1 MTRAE
6 LLERIEPALAWA
18 REAVAAHDE
27 TRARDVVAACA
38 DYLTLYRLARYE
50 EYQPALA
57 LESLY
62 VELKRRPDVDA
73 DFESPP
79 PCIGDPEQVA
89 IAARSF
95 VGDIVL
101 PEDSRLVAE
110 LYHEQEVTRLDLN
123 LDGPGHF
130 DDPVWLGGMVRVS
143 RDELNERWTYAT
155 RGGRIDAIANGYSL
169 RVTGVRKPPAPVDD
183 VEPLIHVL
191 RMQGKVYEA
200 IDTASHVVDGPPATP
215 SPGDVG
221 ALIESVMLEE
231 REALDAGRIEAM
243 SLIEPNLPPIQMR
256 RARLR
261 MFLQSLL
268 RWVCA
273 SVPEGGTLTIL
284 CDYDRADRAMD
295 VVATA
300 AGRGARYEEHGYA
313 ASMRRAVVDAHGG
326 TAEVEIAGEELTVAA
341 SLPDP
346 VGRALDR
353 WIPGFEAFSIRSQQM
368 LRLLKNGGPTPPE
381 EFLLGGVLEEEL
393 ERWLLPPLQEPV
405 AVNVAGEIAVKDAA
419 RAGSSVDR
427 LKKALQQIQKGKV
440 KKEIAQPGYAAEL
453 LWAFRGDARTRG
465 AIGAERLTVDDMEAL
480 AAHLWSSP
488 PRYVEALRIIA
499 NARAPL

>member
-6 LLERIEPALAWA
+6 LLERIEPPLAWA
-18 REAVAAHDE
+18 REAAAAHDE

-38 DYLTLYRLARYE
+38 DYLTLYRPARYE

-57 LESLY
+57 LEPLY
-62 VELKRRPDVDA
+62 NELKRRDDVDA

-89 IAARSF
+89 IAACSF
-95 VGDIVL
+95 VRDIVL
-101 PEDSRLVAE
+101 RDESRLVTE
-110 LYHEQEVTRLDLN
+110 LFHEQDVTRLDLN

-155 RGGRIDAIANGYSL
+155 RGGRIDPIANGYSL
-169 RVTGVRKPPAPVDD
+169 RVTGVRKPPEPVDD
-183 VEPLIHVL
+183 IEPLIHVL
-191 RMQGKVYEA
+191 RMQGKLHDALE
-200 IDTASHVVDGPPATP
+200 TALHVIDGPPATP
-215 SPGDVG
+215 SPADLG
-221 ALIESVMLEE
+221 ALIMSVVAEE
-231 REALDAGRIEAM
+231 RPHADARRIDVQT
-243 SLIEPNLPPIQMR
+243 LIEPNLPALQMT

-261 MFLQSLL
+261 IYLQSLL
-268 RWVCA
+268 RWVCV
-273 SVPEGGTLTIL
+273 SLPERGTLTIL
-284 CDYDRADRAMD
+284 CDYTPGDRVMD

-300 AGRGARYEEHGYA
+300 AGPGARYDDRGYA

-326 TAEVEIAGEELTVAA
+326 TVEVEIAGETLTVAA

-346 VGRALDR
+346 IGRALER
-353 WIPGFEAFSIRSQQM
+353 WIPGFEAFSMRSQQM
-368 LRLLKNGGPTPPE
+368 LRLLKSGGPTPPE

-393 ERWLLPPLQEPV
+393 ERWLLPRLQEPV
-405 AVNVAGEIAVKDAA
+405 AVNVAGEIAVKDAG

-453 LWAFRGDARTRG
+453 LWVFRGDDRKRG
-465 AIGAERLTVDDMEAL
+465 AIGAERLTVDDIEAL

-499 NARAPL
+499 NARPPL